1 MKMNMKMKVTGGLV
15 LLVLLFA
22 MVGCGGAEA
31 KKEKYTARAQR
42 YIEEEN
48 WPKARVALRNVLKI
62 DPKDAG
68 ATYLSALVEEKE
80 KNWINA
86 FRYYLLAV
94 ELDPNHRDALLKLGR
109 FYLEGKLP
117 EKVEETAEK
126 ILAVHPND
134 PGAET
139 LRAAALALQG
149 REKEALA
156 QVEAIH
162 QRHPAEPDAA
172 SLLTALY
179 TGRKQLDQAESVLRR
194 ALERNPKN
202 VVLLNN
208 LSRTLVRMG
217 RMEQAEA
224 ILRRIVE
231 VEPKQFDHRVRLAAF
246 YAHRNDLERA
256 EATLREAVRLDPES
270 EDRRLAFAEFMAA
283 RKEPKQ
289 GEAILLEAKRD
300 LARSAKIRLALGQ
313 FYERNDQ
320 REKARAVYEEM
331 IEEEGSR
338 PPGLEAQVKLAALD
352 FAEGKGETAAKR
364 LGEVLQENPT
374 ASEAILLQGK
384 MALSLG
390 DGKEAV
396 QSFRTALKD
405 QPERAEL
412 HTLLG
417 RAYLLTGDAR
427 LARESFEKA
436 VSLDPRQLDA
446 RRALVRLDLGAG
458 RAKEAR
464 RAIEAI
470 LSDQPKDIESLAL
483 LSGLQMAAKEW
494 PAAEGTLRKLRE
506 AGAGPF
512 VVGMAEGEFHQA
524 RKEWDRAVSA
534 FERAAADRPDAPDP
548 LFALIRIDLNR
559 GKADAAEGRLRRL
572 LAERPGHFYANGMMG
587 EVLLLKKDFEG
598 AERAFKEANRIKPDW
613 ITPWRDRA
621 SLKLVQKKPAEAIA
635 ILEEGLSANPK
646 SLDLRLLLA
655 STLNETNQTD
665 RAISHYEAILGDH
678 PRSILAA
685 NNLAAL
691 LADKKGDAKSLERAL
706 ALTRDFEKN
715 APEAP
720 FLDTL
725 GWVHVKR
732 GQAREGV
739 RLLEQAAA
747 KAPDQPI
754 FQYHLGIAYRQA
766 GETKKAK
773 AALKRAVGSGKS
785 FSGLEEARAVLAEM
799 GGEG

>member
-1 MKMNMKMKVTGGLV
+1 MKKISMQMAGGV
-15 LLVLLFA
+15 ALLLLLLA
-22 MVGCGGAEA
+22 LVGCGGAEA
-31 KKEKYTARAQR
+31 RKTKYTDRAQR
-42 YIEEEN
+42 YIQEEN

-86 FRYYLLAV
+86 FRYYLRTTD
-94 ELDPNHRDALLKLGR
+94 LDPNHRDALLKLGR
-109 FYLEGKLP
+109 FYLEGRLP
-117 EKVEETAEK
+117 EKVEETAAK
-126 ILAVHPND
+126 ILAAHPDD
-134 PGAET
+134 PGALT
-139 LRAAALALQG
+139 LQAASLALRG
-149 REKEALA
+149 KEKEALTQA
-156 QVEAIH
+156 EAIH
-162 QRHPAEPDAA
+162 RKYPAEPDAA

-179 TGRKQLDQAESVLRR
+179 TARRELDRAESVLQK

-202 VVLLNN
+202 IVLLNN
-208 LSRTLVRMG
+208 LGRTQLRMG
-217 RMEQAEA
+217 QMAEA
-224 ILRRIVE
+224 EATLRRVVE
-231 VEPKQFDHRVRLAAF
+231 TEPKVFDHRARLAAF
-246 YAHRNDLERA
+246 YAERGDLARA
-256 EATLREAVRLDPES
+256 EATLREAVRLDTES
-270 EDRRLAFAEFMAA
+270 EERRLVLAEFMAA
-283 RKEPKQ
+283 RRGPNE

-300 LARSAKIRLALGQ
+300 LSRSAKIRLALGQ
-313 FYERNDQ
+313 FYERIDQ
-320 REKARAVYEEM
+320 RGKARGVYEEM
-331 IEEEGSR
+331 VEEEGSL
-338 PPGLEAQVKLAALD
+338 PPGLDARVKLAALD
-352 FAEGKGETAAKR
+352 FAEGKAETAARR

-374 ASEAILLQGK
+374 ASEAVVLQGR
-384 MALSLG
+384 MALSRG

-396 QSFRTALKD
+396 QAFRTALKD
-405 QPERAEL
+405 QPERADL

-417 RAYLLTGDAR
+417 RAYLLTGEMS

-458 RAKEAR
+458 RPDAAR

-470 LSDQPKDIESLAL
+470 LAEQPKDIESLAL
-483 LSGLQMAAKEW
+483 LLGLQLSAKEW

-506 AGAGPF
+506 AGGEPF

-524 RKEWDRAVSA
+524 KKEWDRATAA
-534 FERAAADRPDAPDP
+534 FEKAAAARPDAPDP

-559 GKADAAEGRLRRL
+559 KKADAAEERLRRL
-572 LAERPGHFYANGMMG
+572 LAERPAHPYAHGMMG

-598 AERAFKEANRIKPDW
+598 AARAFKEANRIKPDW

-621 SLKLVQKKPAEAIA
+621 SLKLLQKKPAEATA

-655 STLNETNQTD
+655 SILNETNQTD
-665 RAISHYEAILGDH
+665 RAISHYETILGDH
-678 PRSILAA
+678 PESVLAA

-691 LADKKGDAKSLERAL
+691 LADKKGDPKSLDRAL
-706 ALTRDFEKN
+706 ALTRDFEQR
-715 APEAP
+715 APSPP

-725 GWVHVKR
+725 GWVYVKMGR
-732 GQAREGV
+732 AREGV

-766 GETKKAK
+766 GEMNKAK
-773 AALKRAVGSGKS
+773 AALKRAVASGKP
-785 FSGLEEARAVLAEM
+785 FPGREEARAVLAEM